1 MAVVLRRAV
10 AFRDPIGDGH
20 YVFLLAE
27 EGHQEL
33 LALHDALYDGILAG
47 HRRRDIPFVP
57 HLTVGAHPQLGECER
72 IANQLNEERRIDQGA
87 RGPLT
92 TLPASWAW
100 DLA

>member
-33 LALHDALYDGILAG
+33 LAKSPDWRHQHSGTVIALAITSQPQRAG
-47 HRRRDIPFVP
+47 
-57 HLTVGAHPQLGECER
+57 L
-72 IANQLNEERRIDQGA
+72 
-87 RGPLT
+87 PLT
-92 TLPASWAW
+92 IPT
-100 DLA
+100 